1 MKRSLSHTT
10 TKRKDDKNKQKQE
23 RKFEKRK
30 NQNKKRNQNYRVVSP
45 HSRLRH
51 EDAIMNKHY
60 YN

>member
-1 MKRSLSHTT
+1 MI
-10 TKRKDDKNKQKQE
+10 KNKQE
-23 RKFEKRK
+23 RKFEKESITTKQKSKLLRG
-30 NQNKKRNQNYRVVSP
+30 RSP